1 MIDSVWEDMNDDGRV
16 MFSWLPDS
24 LLTQCGKTGVAT
36 AKSKP
41 FVTRLDSAP
50 LRGQSA
56 TGLVRIL
63 ITQKGDKRRQF
74 VQETE
79 LYRFCASCFDS

>member
-1 MIDSVWEDMNDDGRV
+1 MWEDWGRDG
-16 MFSWLPDS
+16 
-24 LLTQCGKTGVAT
+24 QIKTIRDTLRLGPT
-36 AKSKP
+36 A
-41 FVTRLDSAP
+41 
-50 LRGQSA
+50 GQSA